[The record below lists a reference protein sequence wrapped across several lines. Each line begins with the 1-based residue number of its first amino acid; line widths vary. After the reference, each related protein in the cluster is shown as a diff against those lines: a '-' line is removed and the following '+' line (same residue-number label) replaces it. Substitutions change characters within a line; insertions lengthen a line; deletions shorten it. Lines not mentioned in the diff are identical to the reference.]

1 MIDMMERDSI
11 IEAVVARLDNI
22 IIVDSASVISEMRS
36 FFNNVLRMT
45 RMMDIMNVCVI
56 KRLTMSSNMLM
67 DSTYPG

>member
-36 FFNNVLRMT
+36 FSNNVLRMT

-56 KRLTMSSNMLM
+56 RRLTMSSNMLM
-67 DSTYPG
+67 DSIYPG